1 MKMRIISYVDSRH
14 IMKEVDVYIL
24 FDIPIFLPDINNA
37 WTIGLGNYI
46 NSYVSKY
53 DGSMGIEDISE
64 RFLREKLGYSKR
76 FLEVG
81 LLGLS
86 TLSCSLSWKKK
97 ISLGKLR
104 ELITSGYRYDFSYY
118 LKSHPKN
125 SVRRWE
131 GFSVLHD
138 ITRDQELRFLRFIAD
153 HVIENREIMEKYTY
167 TKIPTLELY
176 LTYLDEEAYKRN
188 ILFN

>member
-1 MKMRIISYVDSRH
+1 MRMRIISYVDSRR
-14 IMKEVDVYIL
+14 ITKKVDVYIL
-24 FDIPIFLPDINNA
+24 FDIPIFLPDLHNVWSMVSDN
-37 WTIGLGNYI
+37 
-46 NSYVSKY
+46 YVSR
-53 DGSMGIEDISE
+53 DGSMEIEDISK
-64 RFLREKLGYSKR
+64 RLLGEKLGYSKR

-86 TLSCSLSWKKK
+86 TSSCPLSWKKK

-104 ELITSGYRYDFSYY
+104 GLITSGYRYDFSYY

-131 GFSVLHD
+131 RFSVLHD
-138 ITRDQELRFLRFIAD
+138 TTRDQELRFLRFIAD
-153 HVIENREIMEKYTY
+153 HTIENREIMGKYAL
-167 TKIPTLELY
+167 TKIEALELY
-176 LTYLDEEAYKRN
+176 LTYLDEGAYKRN